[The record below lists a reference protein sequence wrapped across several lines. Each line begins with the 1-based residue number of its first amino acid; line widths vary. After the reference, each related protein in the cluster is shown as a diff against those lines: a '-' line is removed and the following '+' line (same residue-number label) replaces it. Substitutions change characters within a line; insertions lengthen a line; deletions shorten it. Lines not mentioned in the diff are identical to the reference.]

1 MLRSG
6 LSPRVNVERESCR
19 PAVEVD
25 SILMF
30 VADWTRGGC
39 RLHEGTVLLRQNHVL
54 FGVLKNDLGT
64 RDQCGR
70 KERIRVA
77 ALPVWQI
84 SVSTV
89 RHEHTFHIACHN
101 LVVVHLDTHV
111 GGLRISEKTDVGT
124 HVSGSSRV
132 EMRDHGCAGRGRR
145 REKCCGHEGGCRGVS
160 LLMGVANGRR
170 HGVVGGRVG
179 RGFIFSRNGNS
190 GGVLNDVDVERAR
203 FGHQGAILH
212 EVVFSSAG
220 VAYTTVALAVA
231 SAAATTGGFALR
243 ALLVTARGLGMVVPL
258 DALVLEAPLA
268 VVCLEGDGVGFFFAG
283 EVAAL
288 LIAAHVVFEGRDHRL
303 VLHLRVEVTSLCT
316 SLFTFGFEPPPADL
330 EAPTAVVTAFLLDG
344 VASVLESV
352 DPGTLFDAEG
362 GLCCLQ

>member
-1 MLRSG
+1 
-6 LSPRVNVERESCR
+6 
-19 PAVEVD
+19 
-25 SILMF
+25 MF
-30 VADWTRGGC
+30 IDWTRGGC
-39 RLHEGTVLLRQNHVL
+39 RLHEGAVLLRQNHVL

-77 ALPVWQI
+77 TLPIWQI

-101 LVVVHLDTHV
+101 LVVVYLDTHV

-124 HVSGSSRV
+124 HVSGGSRV

-160 LLMGVANGRR
+160 LLMGLANRRR

-220 VAYTTVALAVA
+220 VAYATVALAVA

-243 ALLVTARGLGMVVPL
+243 ALLVTARGL
-258 DALVLEAPLA
+258 
-268 VVCLEGDGVGFFFAG
+268 

-303 VLHLRVEVTSLCT
+303 VLHLRVEVTSLRT

-330 EAPTAVVTAFLLDG
+330 EAPTTVVTAFLLDG
-344 VASVLESV
+344 VASVLEGV
-352 DPGTLFDAEG
+352 DPGTWSLLARGTVPFA
-362 GLCCLQ
+362 GL